1 MKADVK
7 YIYGIT
13 NSGCSDAERILG
25 VGEKVLD
32 TIDYRDIC
40 AVVSEVDGTY
50 TLSMDDAIIHDRV
63 LRTLVEVYSIL
74 PVSFGLVAPDEI
86 EVARLLE
93 RGYSRFRSA
102 LTSMEGVIQADV
114 PLFWRGSVYQHLFS
128 NSSKLRE
135 VSELVRKKPEDM
147 NLKIELGRLTRQALN
162 EREVAILPGVMDQL
176 KVFTL
181 NNSEKPLKS
190 EVNIANISFLM
201 RRADQG
207 RFLDAVEQF
216 QLKYAELID
225 FKAVIP
231 LPPYG
236 FVKLRV
242 EKPNIAKIE
251 VALGVLGVD
260 ESVDK
265 LGLEKI
271 YGEKVQSFHPDH
283 VKSDGKKFYEIQDA
297 YLTLKRYFDC
307 YDYNENMDN
316 IKKDIIIKD
325 IEY

>member
-25 VGEKVLD
+25 VSEKVLD

-50 TLSMDDAIIHDRV
+50 TLSMDDAVIHDRV

-114 PLFWRGSVYQHLFS
+114 SIFWRGSVYQYLLS
-128 NSSKLRE
+128 NSSKLRAI
-135 VSELVRKKPEDM
+135 SELVRKKPEDL

-176 KVFTL
+176 KAFTL
-181 NNSEKPLKS
+181 KNSEKPLKS

-201 RRADQG
+201 GRADQG
-207 RFLDAVEQF
+207 RFLDAVERF

-225 FKAVIP
+225 FKVVIP

-251 VALGVLGVD
+251 VALGVLGVN
-260 ESVDK
+260 ENVDK

-307 YDYNENMDN
+307 YDYNENMSN
-316 IKKDIIIKD
+316 VKKDIIIKD

>member
-13 NSGCSDAERILG
+13 NSGCSDAERIFG
-25 VGEKVLD
+25 VGENVLG

-50 TLSMDDAIIHDRV
+50 TLSMDDAVIHDRV

-114 PLFWRGSVYQHLFS
+114 SIFWRGSVYQYLLS
-128 NSSKLRE
+128 NSSKLRAI
-135 VSELVRKKPEDM
+135 SELVRKKPEDL

-176 KVFTL
+176 KAFTL
-181 NNSEKPLKS
+181 KNSEKPLKS

-201 RRADQG
+201 GRADQG
-207 RFLDAVEQF
+207 RFLDAVERF

-225 FKAVIP
+225 FKVVIP

-251 VALGVLGVD
+251 VALGVLGVN
-260 ESVDK
+260 ENVDK